1 MCIYSEGEGKH
12 TLVFLSGSG
21 TASPIL
27 DFRSLCSLLVDDK
40 ALMRI
45 AGTFGIE
52 QGMGEVEIPQ
62 DSIELMQMDSTSIYQ
77 MFYQM
82 LTAL

>member
-1 MCIYSEGEGKH
+1 MD
-12 TLVFLSGSG
+12 LD
-21 TASPIL
+21 TASL
-27 DFRSLCSLLVDDK
+27 EVDDK